1 MNPTQ
6 TAVQKNMIKATFG
19 CLWWANYSP
28 SPSQTL
34 PTSTQQMCSLLAN
47 QPNYS
52 FCLQAAASFCLDSV
66 MLLFSSVK
74 SKPRWFQHWT
84 FQLGFCLSFLDT
96 SSHNNERQKKKITL
110 SFGANW
116 FQYNCIKFP
125 LILFPLSN
133 CLRFLLWPHTCSPS
147 GSITSSVCRGK
158 HRFLGFQ
165 RSCSQKPCLFTSWN
179 SWCLT
184 WAHFQPWNL
193 SFEPAPWGSFCGW
206 FPFSSPKWRGPNFET
221 WCHEEGRPSRHPPA
235 WVSSSEGLR
244 RLCTADPWEDVDAA
258 SGCAIKWYLQK
269 RGRACPS
276 FTRSP
281 DVISPSHPALPCS

>member
-1 MNPTQ
+1 M
-6 TAVQKNMIKATFG
+6 KG
-19 CLWWANYSP
+19 
-28 SPSQTL
+28 
-34 PTSTQQMCSLLAN
+34 
-47 QPNYS
+47 
-52 FCLQAAASFCLDSV
+52 
-66 MLLFSSVK
+66 
-74 SKPRWFQHWT
+74 
-84 FQLGFCLSFLDT
+84 
-96 SSHNNERQKKKITL
+96 KKKITL

-133 CLRFLLWPHTCSPS
+133 CLRFVLWSHTCSPS

-179 SWCLT
+179 SCLT

-221 WCHEEGRPSRHPPA
+221 WCHEEGRPLRHPPA

-281 DVISPSHPALPCS
+281 DVISHPPSPALLIASCPRSRGNCYLCSSVQSGDHNGNGKLTLAFLCIISSDPKNNFVRKVGKHHSSHVIN